1 MKSGDLRIAGSIDV
15 LVAYKLGNLNLLR
28 AVERFSSLTGL
39 SQDQAETFVRGMSR
53 QNVLPLTDTKK
64 SSPKVGREV
73 STNWANTDST
83 NSKYRG
89 TEMANFKFS
98 GASALLAHMLE
109 GNKVSHLEA
118 MLMFGVQSPTAEF
131 GRMRRNGHL
140 IRRKA
145 VPMAKILRRINEH
158 CTVTPPAQV
167 PIREITM
174 AEYWISQ

>member
-1 MKSGDLRIAGSIDV
+1 
-15 LVAYKLGNLNLLR
+15 
-28 AVERFSSLTGL
+28 
-39 SQDQAETFVRGMSR
+39 
-53 QNVLPLTDTKK
+53 
-64 SSPKVGREV
+64 
-73 STNWANTDST
+73 
-83 NSKYRG
+83 
-89 TEMANFKFS
+89 MANVKFS
-98 GASALLAHMLE
+98 GASALLAHMLQ

-131 GRMRRNGHL
+131 GRMRKNGHL

-158 CTVTPPAQV
+158 CTVSPPAQV